1 MINVSDVFFKEKLLY
16 GLQVYSNNDV
26 KNYDKDLIDLI
37 TFHLN
42 SYYNTILQII
52 KDMKNNLI
60 NEEQIIDY
68 LNNNQELKKQ
78 YKAVFRDE
86 ISIVKDYAPNIVESW
101 IYYKKFKAM

>member
-1 MINVSDVFFKEKLLY
+1 MY

-86 ISIVKDYAPNIVESW
+86 YL
-101 IYYKKFKAM
+101 